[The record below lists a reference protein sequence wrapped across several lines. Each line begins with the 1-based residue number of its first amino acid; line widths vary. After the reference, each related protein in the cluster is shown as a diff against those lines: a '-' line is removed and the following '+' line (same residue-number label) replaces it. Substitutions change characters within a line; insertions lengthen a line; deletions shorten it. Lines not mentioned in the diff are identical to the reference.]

1 MRKSSW
7 RVLEIAMLAAIVCSG
22 TGYAQTG
29 FPNADLGHDRQGD
42 RRDLGQGNRDMRAD
56 RQDVRQ
62 DEGALRQDRQQLQRV
77 NTLGPAPDNSNR
89 TGKIPGTTVK
99 IFKAIV
105 GIYEAIARTGEE
117 IGMISEQID
126 RIGIRIGRV

>member
-1 MRKSSW
+1 
-7 RVLEIAMLAAIVCSG
+7 
-22 TGYAQTG
+22 
-29 FPNADLGHDRQGD
+29 
-42 RRDLGQGNRDMRAD
+42 MRAD

-99 IFKAIV
+99 ISKAI
-105 GIYEAIARTGEE
+105 AKTGEE